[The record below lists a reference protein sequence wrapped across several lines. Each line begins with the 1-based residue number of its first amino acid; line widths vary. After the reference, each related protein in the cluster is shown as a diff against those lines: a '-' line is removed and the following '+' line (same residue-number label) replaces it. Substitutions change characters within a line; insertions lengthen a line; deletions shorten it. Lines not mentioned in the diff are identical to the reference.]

1 MAKNLQALLDQAA
14 QLRSCGASWES
25 VGRKVQR
32 RAATCRSWPR
42 RYPAQWEVLYRQAAE
57 TRSAELGNEA
67 ESRLRMLLHDED
79 KRWQIKSAEVLLR
92 HRWRPEP
99 LVGPAPDAVAAVA
112 PPPPPEEPPGTYPI
126 YLREWLYWVCTD
138 YNEWR
143 VDRGLSPTTTIQDL
157 LDESF
162 DFFTFQ
168 ERCRDDKA
176 FADAFKERKSQR
188 ENEQRER
195 KKEASRAG
203 DASARPLLLCVLVLI
218 GMAALALGGERWW
231 SEMRANQGTT
241 IDNQRDAVDAR
252 EIEDAGYQSRH
263 SEVERSGETAPIG
276 SLSQLPENALR
287 TAYGRLTAWRTD
299 RPVGSGHP
307 MASAARVG
315 NPIVQSSLLDAP
327 ACESLYTDTRS
338 VRAIVEVGGAIH

>member
-25 VGRKVQR
+25 AGRKVQR
-32 RAATCRSWPR
+32 RASTCRSWPR
-42 RYPAQWEVLYRQAAE
+42 RYAAQWEVLYRQAAE

-67 ESRLRMLLHDED
+67 ESRLRMLLHDDD
-79 KRWQIKSAEVLLR
+79 KRWQVKSAEVLLR

-99 LVGPAPDAVAAVA
+99 LVGPAPDAGAVVA
-112 PPPPPEEPPGTYPI
+112 PPPPPEEPPGAYPI

-143 VDRGLSPTTTIQDL
+143 VDCGLSPTTKIQDL

-176 FADAFKERKSQR
+176 FADAFKERKSRR
-188 ENEQRER
+188 ENEERER
-195 KKEASRAG
+195 KKEASHAG

-218 GMAALALGGERWW
+218 GMAALVLGGERQW
-231 SEMRANQGTT
+231 SEMRASQGTP
-241 IDNQRDAVDAR
+241 IENQRDSVDAGKN
-252 EIEDAGYQSRH
+252 EEAGKQSRFN
-263 SEVERSGETAPIG
+263 EGERPGETAPIG

-287 TAYGRLTAWRTD
+287 KASVRLTAWRTG
-299 RPVGSGHP
+299 RPIGSGHP

-327 ACESLYTDTRS
+327 TCESLYTDTRS
-338 VRAIVEVGGAIH
+338 VRAIVLVGGAIH